1 MDIFYCP
8 DCKGKPYTKNIK
20 AGSKCPKCGAVLKY
34 EDVSQQALN
43 NREVLEYPTK
53 KVHKNK
59 SREDSEIPLSKKNR
73 KLRTVSGIVENL
85 KPRKN
90 EQREFFTKL
99 IHYIVYHQSWSDT
112 LYSFDIK
119 PRNQDLD
126 NQKIH
131 VHIYG
136 DYFGDG
142 ATICSGFDHTVKGR
156 MAVKNLMENDNNI
169 FFAYHVRNNDSEIRF
184 YRSPVGFMMTAFVLY
199 FIYSLFIA
207 LKEPIMSGAML
218 EEIRKVFSDFVP
230 SAKAVASMYA
240 IVFVVSA
247 VLISVNKNKTHIM
260 FNFNS
265 VAVFSLMV
273 TILFFLRYNLIQFAN
288 LSVSE
293 SFSTIIAFIV
303 TSLLPVL
310 ASCMGVF
317 LLWKLLSLITR
328 IRR

>member
-8 DCKGKPYTKNIK
+8 DCEGKPYTDNIK
-20 AGSKCPKCGAVLKY
+20 SGSKCPKCGAVLKY

-43 NREVLEYPTK
+43 NREKLEYPTK
-53 KVHKNK
+53 KVQK
-59 SREDSEIPLSKKNR
+59 SKSTKGYEISFSKKYR
-73 KLRTVSGIVENL
+73 KLRTVSGMVENL
-85 KPRKN
+85 KPCKN

-99 IHYIVYHQSWSDT
+99 LHYIIYHQSWSDT
-112 LYSFDIK
+112 LYSFDIT
-119 PRNQDLD
+119 PRNEDLD

-136 DYFGDG
+136 DYCGDG

-156 MAVKNLMENDNNI
+156 MAVKNLSENDNNI

-184 YRSPVGFMMTAFVLY
+184 SRSPAGFMMTAFVIY
-199 FIYSLFIA
+199 FIYSLVMA
-207 LKEPIMSGAML
+207 LKEPMMSGTML
-218 EEIRKVFSDFVP
+218 DEIRKVFSDFVP
-230 SAKAVASMYA
+230 SAKAVASMFA
-240 IVFVVSA
+240 IVFVISSIF
-247 VLISVNKNKTHIM
+247 ISVNKNKTHII

-265 VAVFSLMV
+265 VFIFSLMV
-273 TILFFLRYNLIQFAN
+273 TMLFFIRYNLVQFAD
-288 LSVSE
+288 LSLSE

-303 TSLLPVL
+303 TSLLPVF

-317 LLWKLLSLITR
+317 LLLKLLSLITR